1 MEEIGVP
8 EENHR
13 PCAGHSQILFEEV
26 VSSTPCQEHKTGLI
40 VIGDFV
46 IIFRKK
52 NQVSDQ
58 WRPFP
63 CSYNRW
69 IYIYTL
75 LLYGQCLCGH
85 SLL

>member
-13 PCAGHSQILFEEV
+13 PCAGHSQILFDEV
-26 VSSTPCQEHKTGLI
+26 VSSTPRQEHKTGLI
-40 VIGDFV
+40 VIGEFV

-58 WRPFP
+58 WPPFP

>member
-1 MEEIGVP
+1 VEEIGVP
-8 EENHR
+8 GENHQ
-13 PCAGHSQILFEEV
+13 PAAGHSQILSDEV
-26 VSSTPCQEHKTGLI
+26 VSSTPHQEHKTGFI
-40 VIGDFV
+40 VIGNFV
-46 IIFRKK
+46 IIFRKT

-58 WRPFP
+58 WPPFP